1 MRGEIISK
9 HYLNGQWVE
18 QDKLAISPLDLA
30 VLRGFGIF
38 DFLTATNGQP
48 FHLDRH
54 LDRYEASAKRL
65 GLASPVSRAE
75 LERIIS
81 EGIGRNHQHQDLFI
95 RLVLTGGES
104 LDFITPGK
112 PNFMVM
118 FHPAQRPSPEL
129 YSKGVKVITY
139 PHVREQA
146 ETKSLN
152 YAAAVTAKQ
161 QAKTADAFEALYLSR
176 QTNELYEGT
185 GSNLFGVRDGV
196 LITPR
201 DHILKGIMRQTILEL
216 AAIEDIPVMEQPI
229 FYDDVSFFDELFI
242 TSSIVRILPVRQV
255 DGLKVRK
262 IIGPMT
268 QKLTQAFEA
277 HLLVKS

>member
-1 MRGEIISK
+1 VRGEIISK

-104 LDFITPGK
+104 LDF
-112 PNFMVM
+112 
-118 FHPAQRPSPEL
+118 
-129 YSKGVKVITY
+129 
-139 PHVREQA
+139 
-146 ETKSLN
+146 
-152 YAAAVTAKQ
+152 
-161 QAKTADAFEALYLSR
+161 DA
-176 QTNELYEGT
+176 
-185 GSNLFGVRDGV
+185 GS
-196 LITPR
+196 T
-201 DHILKGIMRQTILEL
+201 L
-216 AAIEDIPVMEQPI
+216 A
-229 FYDDVSFFDELFI
+229 
-242 TSSIVRILPVRQV
+242 
-255 DGLKVRK
+255 
-262 IIGPMT
+262 
-268 QKLTQAFEA
+268 EA
-277 HLLVKS
+277 HSVRCACQRRGRHRPDSAARSVSGRYRSAPLSPGRVSA